1 MTLETLQ
8 PISPAIIEAERA
20 ARDELAGARVRGGAT
35 PSVPPVLLEGFAV
48 SPAEHLPTH
57 RASAPVVD
65 PGQFKSV
72 LGHFASG
79 VVVISALDGHEPV
92 GFTCQSLFAL
102 SLDPPLIAIAPSRTS
117 TSWPRIERVGHFCAN
132 VLAADQEPLARS
144 FAVSRPDKFAGI
156 EWAPGTNGAP
166 RIVGALAWIDC
177 SIEQRHDAGDHH
189 LVVARVHDLEAG
201 EGLPLLFYRA
211 AFETFA
217 GPNAPSE
224 PNGA

>member
-20 ARDELAGARVRGGAT
+20 ARDELAGARVRGGAGRWA
-35 PSVPPVLLEGFAV
+35 PPVWFEGFGV
-48 SPAEHLPTH
+48 SAAEHLPTH

-65 PGQFKSV
+65 REQFKSV

-79 VVVISALDGHEPV
+79 VVVISALDDEEPV

-102 SLDPPLIAIAPSRTS
+102 SLDPPLIAIAPSRAS
-117 TSWPRIERVGHFCAN
+117 TSWPRIERVGHFCVN
-132 VLAADQEPLARS
+132 VLSDDQEPLARS
-144 FAVSRPDKFAGI
+144 FAISRPGKFAGV

-177 SIEQRHDAGDHH
+177 SIEQCHEAGDHH

-217 GPNAPSE
+217 GPATASE
-224 PNGA
+224 ATSA